1 MNNLILLVVLPL
13 LAAFVL
19 PLVARGSKTIAILI
33 GPMVLLYSLLLVISN
48 WFEIGRGSSA
58 LFVGGFSARV
68 GITFYIDHFSLMFAG
83 LVAGMFLV
91 VWPWGKQVVP
101 RQLSLYLLLA
111 AASFGLVLSAD
122 LFNLYVFY
130 ELLAVA
136 TYGLIARQQNNTAS
150 VAALRYLFVSSAGSV
165 MMLLGIAIIYTLTGS
180 LNIAYLATV
189 TNKLHSLAGI
199 SAFAL
204 IAIGAGVKAE
214 MFPVNTWVSE
224 VYATVTRPLAAL
236 LAGLISKLAVL
247 IIIRVLI
254 MMFQHEAALQ
264 LLLVVGIL
272 GVISGEL
279 VAWRAKDMVRM
290 LSFSSIAQLGLIF
303 IAFSIAGKNGLWIG
317 MALMLHHLLVKG
329 GLFLL
334 ADKLDGSFEKL
345 RGKAKLAPIA
355 TAVFVLF
362 ILSLLGI
369 PPFPGFWIKLL
380 LIMNLAEQTGGLYH
394 YAIGFILLATAI
406 EAAYLFKLVRI
417 LYQQEDTEIKPKL
430 QANTL
435 SYYYALLFAVVLVLS
450 TVFVMPISDRL
461 EDMATQA
468 SSSQIY
474 IDTILGESP

>member
-13 LAAFVL
+13 LAAFVV
-19 PLVARGSKTIAILI
+19 PLVATASKTVAKMI
-33 GPMVLLYSLLLVISN
+33 GPAVLLYLLYVIGNSWLV
-48 WFEIGRGSSA
+48 IGRGSSA
-58 LFVGGFSARV
+58 LFVGGFSASV
-68 GITFYIDHFSLMFAG
+68 GISFYIDHFSLMFAA
-83 LVAGMFLV
+83 LIAAMFLV
-91 VWPWGKQVVP
+91 VWPWGKAVAP

-136 TYGLIARQQNNTAS
+136 TYGLISRQQNNTAA
-150 VAALRYLFVSSAGSV
+150 VAALRYLFISSAGSV
-165 MMLLGIAIIYTLTGS
+165 MMLLGIAIIYTITGS
-180 LNIAYLATV
+180 LNVAYLATV
-189 TNKLHSLAGI
+189 TNKLHTLAGI

-204 IAIGAGVKAE
+204 VVIGAGVKAE
-214 MFPVNTWVSE
+214 MFPVNTWVPE

-247 IIIRVLI
+247 IIMRVVL

-279 VAWRAKDMVRM
+279 VAWRAKDMIRM

-303 IAFSIAGKNGLWIG
+303 IAFSIAGKDGLWIG
-317 MALMLHHLLVKG
+317 LALMLHHLLVKG

-345 RGKAKLAPIA
+345 RGIAKQTPIA

-362 ILSLLGI
+362 ILSLLGV
-369 PPFPGFWIKLL
+369 PPLPGFWIKLL
-380 LIMNLAEQTGGLYH
+380 LIMKLAEQTGGLYY

-417 LYQQEDTEIKPKL
+417 LYQHEESTTEPKPK
-430 QANTL
+430 ANSL
-435 SYYYALLFAVVLVLS
+435 SYYYALLFALILILS
-450 TVFVMPISDRL
+450 AVFVVPISDRL
-461 EDMATQA
+461 HDMATQV
-468 SSSQIY
+468 SNSQIY
-474 IDTILGESP
+474 IDTILGESS